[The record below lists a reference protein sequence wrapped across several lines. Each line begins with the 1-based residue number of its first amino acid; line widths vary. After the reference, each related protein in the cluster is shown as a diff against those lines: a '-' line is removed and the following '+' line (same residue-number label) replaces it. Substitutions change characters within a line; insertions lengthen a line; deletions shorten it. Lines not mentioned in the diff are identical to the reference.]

1 MMPCKI
7 NIDASAFKEFINQID
22 VEKREAIIEKALKAE
37 AELIKPVIE
46 AQAPRSTR
54 KKTGKWA
61 SRGHMADHIKI
72 SDVMVSRTGS
82 YYIAIGPQL
91 KPGSGYAYAPLV
103 EYGTKHITANPFI
116 DRAAEQA
123 GDRAMEAAIEQL
135 RKEMGL
141 T

>member
-1 MMPCKI
+1 MPCKI
-7 NIDASAFKEFINQID
+7 EIDASSLQQFATQVDI
-22 VEKREAIIEKALKAE
+22 EKREDIIEKALKAE
-37 AELIKPVIE
+37 AEAIKPVIE

-54 KKTGKWA
+54 PKKGKFA

-72 SDVMVSRTGS
+72 SDVLLTRTGS

-91 KPGSGYAYAPLV
+91 KPHDGYAYAPLV

-116 DRAAEQA
+116 DRAADQA
-123 GDRAMEAAIEQL
+123 GERAMETAIEQL
-135 RKEMGL
+135 LKELGL